1 MPALTWPVA
10 LAVLFGAL
18 LHASWNALIKRGDD
32 KALDTAFIHVLGV
45 VLALPVV
52 LVVGLPRREAWPF
65 LAGSLF
71 IHIGYYIAL
80 VGAYRHGELGLT
92 YPVMRGLAPL
102 LVACSSA
109 ALLGESLKVQAW
121 AGVVAISVGVI
132 AMGLSVSRAPAGAD
146 ATEDTLED
154 GPGQAPTAAAPGDTA
169 NAVAAPLTAVAA
181 TRPRGPAHN
190 PHAHH
195 GKALRYALANACLIA
210 LYTVVDGLGVRRS
223 GDTAAYL
230 ATLFMLDG
238 IPYFLIVMWQRRD
251 AVRPA
256 LHHMAGRW
264 TVALPAALASL
275 GSYGIALWAM
285 TKAPVAAV
293 AALRET
299 SVLFAAVIGALWLR
313 EAYGTR
319 RIVATLLI
327 VAGVITLRLS

>member
-65 LAGSLF
+65 LAGSLA
-71 IHIGYYIAL
+71 IHIGYYVAL

-109 ALLGESLKVQAW
+109 ALLGESLQAQAW

-132 AMGLSVSRAPAGAD
+132 AMGLSISPTPAEGRAG
-146 ATEDTLED
+146 
-154 GPGQAPTAAAPGDTA
+154 
-169 NAVAAPLTAVAA
+169 
-181 TRPRGPAHN
+181 GPAHN

-238 IPYFLIVMWQRRD
+238 IPYFLIVMWQRRET
-251 AVRPA
+251 VGPA
-256 LHHMAGRW
+256 LIHMRGRW

-313 EAYGTR
+313 EAYGKR

>member
-18 LHASWNALIKRGDD
+18 LHASWNALIKRSDD

-109 ALLGESLKVQAW
+109 ALLGESLEAQAW
-121 AGVVAISVGVI
+121 AGVVAISIGVI
-132 AMGLSVSRAPAGAD
+132 AMGLSISGVPIGGTAG
-146 ATEDTLED
+146 
-154 GPGQAPTAAAPGDTA
+154 
-169 NAVAAPLTAVAA
+169 
-181 TRPRGPAHN
+181 N

-195 GKALRYALANACLIA
+195 GKALAYALANACLIA

-238 IPYFLIVMWQRRD
+238 IPYFAIVMWQRRD

-313 EAYGTR
+313 EAYGKR
-319 RIVATLLI
+319 RIAATLLI
-327 VAGVITLRLS
+327 VAGVITLRLA

>member
-10 LAVLFGAL
+10 LAVLLGAL
-18 LHASWNALIKRGDD
+18 LHASWNALIKRGQD

-52 LVVGLPRREAWPF
+52 LVVGLPRPEAWPY
-65 LAGSLF
+65 LAGSLV

-102 LVACSSA
+102 LVACGSA
-109 ALLGESLKVQAW
+109 ALLAESLNAQAW
-121 AGVVAISVGVI
+121 AGVLAISLGVI
-132 AMGLSVSRAPAGAD
+132 AMGLSITPGASAGVG
-146 ATEDTLED
+146 TEL
-154 GPGQAPTAAAPGDTA
+154 GI
-169 NAVAAPLTAVAA
+169 
-181 TRPRGPAHN
+181 H
-190 PHAHH
+190 HH

-223 GDTAAYL
+223 GNTAAYL
-230 ATLFMLDG
+230 ATLFMIDG
-238 IPYFLIVMWQRRD
+238 IPYFLIVMWQRRE

-256 LHHMAGRW
+256 LRHMAGRW
-264 TVALPAALASL
+264 PVALPAALASL

-285 TKAPVAAV
+285 TKAPVATV

-299 SVLFAAVIGALWLR
+299 SVLFAAVIGAVWLK
-313 EAYGTR
+313 EAYGRR
-319 RIVATLLI
+319 RIAATLLI
-327 VAGVITLRLS
+327 MAGVITLRLA